1 MRPLRQSTDPAMILR
16 AAGWDAGNRSMRKAG
31 RTTWNGADLDA
42 AIAQMDRL
50 CAAWADERDAAA
62 AERVASEC
70 TRLEAAHV

>member
-1 MRPLRQSTDPAMILR
+1 MTALRPSTDPAATLR
-16 AAGWDAGNRSMRKAG
+16 AAGWNAGMRSMRKAG
-31 RTTWNGADLDA
+31 RAAWNGEDLDA

-70 TRLEAAHV
+70 TREAVVA

>member
-1 MRPLRQSTDPAMILR
+1 MTALRPSTDPAMILR

-31 RTTWNGADLDA
+31 RRTWDGSDYDA
-42 AIAQMDRL
+42 AVAEMNRL

-70 TRLEAAHV
+70 TREAVVA